1 VAAGADGTY
10 SSVNPRSSRMELYM
24 QQQAILA
31 IVLGAIVITGS
42 AVTLAL
48 GPRLRTMP
56 LPGGIN
62 RWQLESVP
70 LAVTGGLLAL
80 SARGSG
86 LSPRTHAIVL
96 AVAVALFASAL
107 LCAVA
112 GAAISTRHQRAAHQR
127 AAQQQAAR
135 Q

>member
-1 VAAGADGTY
+1 
-10 SSVNPRSSRMELYM
+10 M
-24 QQQAILA
+24 QEQAILA
-31 IVLGAIVITGS
+31 IALGVIVLTGS
-42 AVTLAL
+42 SVTLAL
-48 GPRLRTMP
+48 GPRLRRRP

-86 LSPRTHAIVL
+86 QSSHTHTIVL
-96 AVAVALFASAL
+96 TVAVALFVSAL

-112 GAAISTRHQRAAHQR
+112 GAAISTRHHRAAHQR
-127 AAQQQAAR
+127 AAQQ
-135 Q
+135 

>member
-1 VAAGADGTY
+1 
-10 SSVNPRSSRMELYM
+10 MEPYM

-31 IVLGAIVITGS
+31 IALGVIVITGS

-48 GPRLRTMP
+48 GPRLRRP

-80 SARGSG
+80 SARSGG
-86 LSPRTHAIVL
+86 LSPRTHATVL

-112 GAAISTRHQRAAHQR
+112 GAAISTRHHRTAHQR
-127 AAQQQAAR
+127 AAGQ
-135 Q
+135 

>member
-1 VAAGADGTY
+1 
-10 SSVNPRSSRMELYM
+10 MEPYM

-48 GPRLRTMP
+48 GPRLRTRP

-80 SARGSG
+80 SARAGGGQS
-86 LSPRTHAIVL
+86 SRTHAIVL
-96 AVAVALFASAL
+96 AVAIALFASAL

-127 AAQQQAAR
+127 ATQQQAA
-135 Q
+135 QQ